1 MVKGNVDDYIR
12 STGHLAFVNLFLKY
26 ALFVLGLVCVGLVV
40 ALVLISRHA
49 GEVRAIPI
57 VINEATGESRP
68 IDWRVVD
75 AAGEDRQPAE
85 VHYFVKQLLR
95 NIYTYTRYTAS
106 SNLAEAFHCCVPDA
120 TRQVKDAVNIEA
132 RQRDL
137 QAGDQG
143 VVEFQAINILQTS
156 PNILVQ
162 CYFRSK
168 TISPQGQTDS
178 LRRVAA
184 LRLKTVPR
192 TADTPSGLLLVEYS
206 QSNFERED

>member
-75 AAGEDRQPAE
+75 AAGEDRKPAE
-85 VHYFVKQLLR
+85 VHYFVRQLLR

-106 SNLAEAFHCCVPDA
+106 SNLAEAFRCCVPDA
-120 TRQVKDAVNIEA
+120 TRQVKHAVNIEA
-132 RQRDL
+132 RQREL
-137 QAGDQG
+137 QTGGQG
-143 VVEFQAINILQTS
+143 VIEFQAVNILQTS

-162 CYFRSK
+162 CYFSSK
-168 TISPQGQTDS
+168 TISLQGQTDS
-178 LRRVAA
+178 QRRVAS

-206 QSNFERED
+206 QSNFEREE

>member
-26 ALFVLGLVCVGLVV
+26 ALFVLGLVCAGLVV

-75 AAGEDRQPAE
+75 AAGEDRKPAE
-85 VHYFVKQLLR
+85 VHYFVRQLLR

-106 SNLAEAFHCCVPDA
+106 SNLAEAFRCCVPDA
-120 TRQVKDAVNIEA
+120 TRQVKHAVNIEA
-132 RQRDL
+132 RQREL
-137 QAGDQG
+137 QTGGQG
-143 VVEFQAINILQTS
+143 VIEFQAVNILQTS

-162 CYFRSK
+162 CYFSSK
-168 TISPQGQTDS
+168 TISLQGQTDS
-178 LRRVAA
+178 QRRVAS

-206 QSNFERED
+206 QSNFVREE

>member
-75 AAGEDRQPAE
+75 AAGEDRKPAE
-85 VHYFVKQLLR
+85 VHYFVRQLLR

-106 SNLAEAFHCCVPDA
+106 SNLAEAFRCCVPDA
-120 TRQVKDAVNIEA
+120 TLQIKDAVNIEA
-132 RQRDL
+132 RQRHL

-143 VVEFQAINILQTS
+143 VVELQAVNILQTS

-162 CYFRSK
+162 CYFSSK
-168 TISPQGQTDS
+168 AISPQGLTDS
-178 LRRVAA
+178 QRRVAS

-206 QSNFERED
+206 QSNFVREE

>member
-1 MVKGNVDDYIR
+1 MSKGDDFIR
-12 STGHLAFVNLFLKY
+12 STGNLAFVNLFLKY

-68 IDWRVVD
+68 IDWLVVD
-75 AAGEDRQPAE
+75 AAGEDRKPAE
-85 VHYFVKQLLR
+85 VHYFVRQLLR

-106 SNLAEAFHCCVPDA
+106 SNLAEAFRCCVPDA
-120 TRQVKDAVNIEA
+120 TRQVKHAVNIEA
-132 RQRDL
+132 RQREL
-137 QAGDQG
+137 QTGGQG
-143 VVEFQAINILQTS
+143 VIEFQAVNILQTS

-162 CYFRSK
+162 CYFSSK
-168 TISPQGQTDS
+168 TISLQGQTDS
-178 LRRVAA
+178 QRRVAS

-206 QSNFERED
+206 QSNFEREE

>member
-57 VINEATGESRP
+57 VINEATGESWP

-75 AAGEDRQPAE
+75 AAGEDRKPAE
-85 VHYFVKQLLR
+85 VHYFVRQLLR

-106 SNLAEAFHCCVPDA
+106 SNLAEAFRCCVPDA
-120 TRQVKDAVNIEA
+120 TRQVKHAVNIEA
-132 RQRDL
+132 RQREL
-137 QAGDQG
+137 QTGSQG
-143 VVEFQAINILQTS
+143 VIEFQAVNILQTS

-162 CYFRSK
+162 CYFSSK
-168 TISPQGQTDS
+168 TISLQGQTDS
-178 LRRVAA
+178 QRRVAS

-206 QSNFERED
+206 QSNFEREE